1 MAEEQGAAP
10 NDARL
15 MPSWTPS
22 EPHDEQREPKSSA
35 PAPTPASEVDA
46 ARRLLDT
53 RDSVTAI
60 AYEVG
65 FEDLSNFTRA
75 FRAEF
80 SVNPRAWRTL
90 RGREKAV
97 VPAPA

>member
-35 PAPTPASEVDA
+35 PAPTPASEVEA
-46 ARRLLDT
+46 ARRLL
-53 RDSVTAI
+53 
-60 AYEVG
+60 EEL
-65 FEDLSNFTRA
+65 FEDASA
-75 FRAEF
+75 DD
-80 SVNPRAWRTL
+80 S
-90 RGREKAV
+90 
-97 VPAPA
+97 APESRQ

>member
-35 PAPTPASEVDA
+35 PAPTPASEVEA
-46 ARRLLDT
+46 ARRLLQ
-53 RDSVTAI
+53 
-60 AYEVG
+60 EL
-65 FEDLSNFTRA
+65 FEDTPA
-75 FRAEF
+75 DE
-80 SVNPRAWRTL
+80 SVPESRQ
-90 RGREKAV
+90 
-97 VPAPA
+97 

>member
-46 ARRLLDT
+46 ARRLL
-53 RDSVTAI
+53 
-60 AYEVG
+60 EEL
-65 FEDLSNFTRA
+65 FEDASTD
-75 FRAEF
+75 E
-80 SVNPRAWRTL
+80 S
-90 RGREKAV
+90 
-97 VPAPA
+97 APESRQ